1 VRKSC
6 AAALGAVETQAE
18 GTTMVKRVVLFL
30 MVSLLSLSVSA
41 QEPARKVDTNL
52 IALLNSIDSATN
64 RVMEVEKSEMDFA
77 RWQDPAGVVEA
88 AKERFQTQKVS
99 VDALHAIIAKIKSQ
113 RRVSSIRLFGLYG
126 ILRDVEGSISDL
138 ATLANIGNPASSL
151 ASDLMQARP
160 ELTSVR
166 GKLSDSVDRSM
177 QLDSSDLVACN
188 KARGNAKQ

>member
-1 VRKSC
+1 
-6 AAALGAVETQAE
+6 
-18 GTTMVKRVVLFL
+18 MVKRVVLFL
-30 MVSLLSLSVSA
+30 MVSLLSLSASA

-113 RRVSSIRLFGLYG
+113 GRVSSIRLFGLYG